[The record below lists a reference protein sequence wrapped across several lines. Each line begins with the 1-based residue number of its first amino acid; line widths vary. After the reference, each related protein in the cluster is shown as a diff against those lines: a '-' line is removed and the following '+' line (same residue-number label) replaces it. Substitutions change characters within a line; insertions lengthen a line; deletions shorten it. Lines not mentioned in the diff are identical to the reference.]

1 MPPDGHLMATRWP
14 PDGHLLAALRAQEEV
29 CVPYQHCANPSL
41 PNCSK
46 GHAHVDDFSLSPP
59 PPPEEEDD
67 DNDDDDHHHHHHHDD
82 DGWPSSSSPPPS
94 PSTSPPP
101 RPPRSPPPPAPPPPG
116 VSAGPECSTCS
127 TGAPSMLYRAA
138 SAYASLI
145 SPARS

>member
-1 MPPDGHLMATRWP
+1 MATRWP

-67 DNDDDDHHHHHHHDD
+67 DNDDDHHHHHHHHDD
-82 DGWPSSSSPPPS
+82 DGWPSSSPPPS
-94 PSTSPPP
+94 PSPSPPP
-101 RPPRSPPPPAPPPPG
+101 RPPPLAPAPRPPPTRG
-116 VSAGPECSTCS
+116 VG
-127 TGAPSMLYRAA
+127 GARVLYLLYRRALDA
-138 SAYASLI
+138 VPSRKCVGLTDLHCTLLD
-145 SPARS
+145 